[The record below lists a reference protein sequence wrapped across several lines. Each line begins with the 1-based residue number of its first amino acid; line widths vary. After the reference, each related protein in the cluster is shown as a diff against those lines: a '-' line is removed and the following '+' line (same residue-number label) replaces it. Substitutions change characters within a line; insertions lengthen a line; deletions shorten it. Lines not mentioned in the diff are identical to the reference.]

1 VAKRRSFPE
10 SLAAFWRWL
19 ARPFSRR
26 DLLEGALVG
35 GAFLLYF
42 AVRGAVVDRPETAYA
57 NALDVLE
64 LQRTLGFFWEPDMQD
79 WIKDKLFLVQSA
91 NIVYFYLHFPL
102 IIVFGIWLY
111 FANRRKYTVM
121 RDLLLVSGGI
131 ALIVYWLY
139 PVAPPRELPNLALC
153 VPGDPNFRCLDPDAP
168 SYVISFIDTMKVHLG
183 YAYQSQSTAA
193 FVNPYAAMPSLHFG
207 WDMLLGGGIIWTF
220 WQTRL
225 RWLAVPIGVALPAMQ
240 VASITVTANHFFLDA
255 MAGGAVCLTAI
266 PVAWGLQR
274 WGYPFLGR
282 TLARLPWPFVAKL
295 LALQAGDGATESRQE
310 KARI

>member
-1 VAKRRSFPE
+1 MTE
-10 SLAAFWRWL
+10 GLAALWRRL

-42 AVRGAVVDRPETAYA
+42 AVRGAVIDRPETAYT
-57 NALDVLE
+57 NALDVIGV
-64 LQRTLGFFWEPDMQD
+64 QRYLGFFWEPDMQD
-79 WIKDKLFLVQSA
+79 WIKNRLFLVQAA

-111 FANRRKYTVM
+111 FGDRRKYTVM
-121 RDLLLVSGGI
+121 RDMLLTSGGL

-139 PVAPPRELPNLALC
+139 PVAPPRELPNLAAQF
-153 VPGDPNFRCLDPDAP
+153 DPNAP
-168 SYVISFIDTMKVHLG
+168 SYVMSFIDTMKEHLG

-225 RWLAVPIGVALPAMQ
+225 RWVALPIGVTLPAMQ

-282 TLARLPWPFVAKL
+282 ALAQLPWPFVARL
-295 LALQAGDGATESRQE
+295 LALQRREGAAES
-310 KARI
+310 KKISLPAD

>member
-1 VAKRRSFPE
+1 MAEGLVA
-10 SLAAFWRWL
+10 LWRWI

-42 AVRGAVVDRPETAYA
+42 AVRGAAIQQPELAYA
-57 NALDVLE
+57 RAVDIIDLE
-64 LQRTLGFFWEPDMQD
+64 RRLGFFWEPDMQE
-79 WIKDKLFLVQSA
+79 WIKHRLFLVQSA

-102 IIVFGIWLY
+102 IVVFGIGLY
-111 FANRRKYTVM
+111 FRDRRKYTVL
-121 RDLLLVSGGI
+121 RDLLLSSGAL
-131 ALIVYWLY
+131 ALIVYWTY
-139 PVAPPRELPNLALC
+139 PVAPPRELPNLAARF
-153 VPGDPNFRCLDPDAP
+153 DPNAP
-168 SYVISFIDTMKVHLG
+168 SYVTAFIDTMKVHLG

-220 WQTRL
+220 WRTRL
-225 RWLAVPIGVALPAMQ
+225 RWLALPIGVALPAMQ

-255 MAGGAVCLTAI
+255 MAGGAVCLMAI

-282 TLARLPWPFVAKL
+282 ALARLPWPFVARL
-295 LALQAGDGATESRQE
+295 LALQRGEGAESGPE
-310 KARI
+310 KARV

>member
-1 VAKRRSFPE
+1 
-10 SLAAFWRWL
+10 
-19 ARPFSRR
+19 
-26 DLLEGALVG
+26 LEGALVG

-42 AVRGAVVDRPETAYA
+42 AVRGAVIDRPETAYA

-64 LQRTLGFFWEPDMQD
+64 LQRRLGFFWEPDMQD
-79 WIKDKLFLVQSA
+79 WIKNKLFLVQSA

-102 IIVFGIWLY
+102 IVVFGIWLY
-111 FANRRKYTVM
+111 FAHRRKYTVM
-121 RDLLLVSGGI
+121 RDLLLISGGL

-153 VPGDPNFRCLDPDAP
+153 DNPPITRCLDPDAP
-168 SYVISFIDTMKVHLG
+168 SYVTAFIDTMRVHLG

-220 WQTRL
+220 WETRL
-225 RWLAVPIGVALPAMQ
+225 RWFALPIGVALPAMQ

-274 WGYPFLGR
+274 WGYPLLGR
-282 TLARLPWPFVAKL
+282 MLARLPWPFVARL
-295 LALQAGDGATESRQE
+295 LALQARDGAESGPE
-310 KARI
+310 KARV

>member
-1 VAKRRSFPE
+1 
-10 SLAAFWRWL
+10 
-19 ARPFSRR
+19 
-26 DLLEGALVG
+26 
-35 GAFLLYF
+35 
-42 AVRGAVVDRPETAYA
+42 
-57 NALDVLE
+57 
-64 LQRTLGFFWEPDMQD
+64 MQD
-79 WIKDKLFLVQSA
+79 WIKNRLFLVQSA
-91 NIVYFYLHFPL
+91 NIIYFYLHFPL

-121 RDLLLVSGGI
+121 RDLLLISGGI

-153 VPGDPNFRCLDPDAP
+153 VPDDPNFRCLDPDAP

-225 RWLAVPIGVALPAMQ
+225 RWVALPIGIALPAMQ
-240 VASITVTANHFFLDA
+240 VASITVTGNHFFLDA

-295 LALQAGDGATESRQE
+295 LALQRRDGAAESRPE

>member
-1 VAKRRSFPE
+1 LTGG
-10 SLAAFWRWL
+10 LAALWRWL

-26 DLLEGALVG
+26 DLLEAALVG
-35 GAFLLYF
+35 AGFFLYF

-57 NALDVLE
+57 NALDIID
-64 LQRTLGFFWEPDMQD
+64 LQRNLGFFWEPDMQE
-79 WIKDKLFLVQSA
+79 WIKDRLFLVQSA
-91 NIVYFYLHFPL
+91 NIVYFWLHFPL
-102 IIVFGIWLY
+102 IIVFGMWLY
-111 FANRRKYTVM
+111 FRDRGKYTVM
-121 RDLLLVSGGI
+121 RDLLLASGGL

-153 VPGDPNFRCLDPDAP
+153 CEGCHCLDPDAP
-168 SYVISFIDTMKVHLG
+168 SYVSGFIDTMKVHLG

-207 WDMLLGGGIIWTF
+207 WDMLLGGGIIWAF
-220 WQTRL
+220 WRSPL
-225 RWLAVPIGVALPAMQ
+225 RWLALPIGVVLPAMQ

-255 MAGGAVCLTAI
+255 IAGGGVCLAAI

-282 TLARLPWPFVAKL
+282 ALARLPWPFVAKL
-295 LALQAGDGATESRQE
+295 LALKRQE
-310 KARI
+310 EEEKAKASPV

>member
-1 VAKRRSFPE
+1 MVKGQSLTAGVVALWRR
-10 SLAAFWRWL
+10 L

-35 GAFLLYF
+35 AAFLLYF
-42 AVRGAVVDRPETAYA
+42 AVRGAVIDRPETAYT
-57 NALDVLE
+57 NALDVIDV
-64 LQRTLGFFWEPDMQD
+64 QRKLGFFWEPDMQE
-79 WIKDKLFLVQSA
+79 WIKNRLFLVQSA

-102 IIVFGIWLY
+102 IIVFGIGLY
-111 FANRRKYTVM
+111 FRDKRKYTVM
-121 RDLLLVSGGI
+121 RDMLLASGGL

-139 PVAPPRELPNLALC
+139 PVAPPRELPNLA
-153 VPGDPNFRCLDPDAP
+153 PPNAP
-168 SYVISFIDTMKVHLG
+168 AYVMGFVDTMKVYLG

-220 WQTRL
+220 WRTPL
-225 RWLAVPIGVALPAMQ
+225 RWLALTIGVVLPAMQ

-255 MAGGAVCLTAI
+255 IAGGAVCLAAI

-282 TLARLPWPFVAKL
+282 ALARLPWPFVARL
-295 LALQAGDGATESRQE
+295 LALKRGEEAAESRRE
-310 KARI
+310 KARV

>member
-1 VAKRRSFPE
+1 LTE
-10 SLAAFWRWL
+10 GLAALWRWF

-42 AVRGAVVDRPETAYA
+42 AVRGAVIDRPETAYA
-57 NALDVLE
+57 NALDVID
-64 LQRTLGFFWEPDMQD
+64 LQRRLGFFWEPDMQD
-79 WIKDKLFLVQSA
+79 WIKNKLFLVQSA
-91 NIVYFYLHFPL
+91 NIIYFYLHFPL
-102 IIVFGIWLY
+102 IVVFGIWLY

-121 RDLLLVSGGI
+121 RDLLLVSGGL

-153 VPGDPNFRCLDPDAP
+153 DNPPITRCLDPDAP
-168 SYVISFIDTMKVHLG
+168 SYVTAFIDTMRVHLG

-225 RWLAVPIGVALPAMQ
+225 RWLALPIGVALPAMQ

-282 TLARLPWPFVAKL
+282 ALARLPWPFVAKL
-295 LALQAGDGATESRQE
+295 LALQRGEGAAESGPE
-310 KARI
+310 KARV